1 MNREIPT
8 AISLASK
15 GAKVQF
21 GVGIALVSVIPLL
34 AFYYL
39 ISRQTAEGIVWDG
52 QTFAVLLI
60 LCTLGYTGYCILRKY
75 PINIV
80 RLRGYLEQILRGEI
94 PDSVELVE
102 AEDDLRAVETYL
114 NLLLTRLRERMD
126 KLNIEKNRLQEQLYQ
141 AQKMESLGRMAAGIA
156 HDFNNIL
163 LGILAQVELLSEDA
177 GSNPAIQGELKDL
190 KEFVHQA
197 GELIRQMLV
206 FAGRGEFK
214 MEPVN
219 VGALVNDMKTL
230 IAASCRKGLSIS
242 YDVNQKLPSVLADA
256 VQLRQ
261 VFMNLMM
268 NASDA
273 IDDAKSGRI
282 SVVVRGAVCTN
293 EDLGDAVVFGQMPEG
308 DAVCVEVADNGRGM
322 QREHIERIF
331 DPFYSTKSGSRG
343 LGLAIVLG
351 IIKGHRGSIAVS
363 SCPGEGARFRVYL
376 PIPDAVPAH
385 G

>member
-39 ISRQTAEGIVWDG
+39 ISRQTEEGIPWDG

-60 LCTLGYTGYCILRKY
+60 LCALGYTGYSILRKY

-80 RLRGYLEQILRGEI
+80 RLRGYLEQIVRGEI

-141 AQKMESLGRMAAGIA
+141 AQKMESLGLMAAGIA

-163 LGILAQVELLSEDA
+163 LGILAQVELMSEDA
-177 GSNPAIQGELKDL
+177 GSNPAIQSGLKDL

-219 VGALVNDMKTL
+219 VGALVNDMKAL
-230 IAASCRKGLSIS
+230 IAASCRKGLTIN
-242 YDVNQKLPSVLADA
+242 YEVNQKLPSVMADA

-261 VFMNLMM
+261 VIMNLMM

-282 SVVVRGAVCTN
+282 TVVVRGAITAN
-293 EDLGDAVVFGQMPEG
+293 EDLGDAVMFGQMPQG
-308 DAVCVEVADNGRGM
+308 DAVCVEVKDNGHGM
-322 QREHIERIF
+322 KREQIERIF

-343 LGLAIVLG
+343 LGLAVVLG
-351 IIKGHRGSIAVS
+351 IIKGHRGGVAVS
-363 SCPGEGARFRVYL
+363 SSPGEGARFRVYL

>member
-1 MNREIPT
+1 MNRQTP
-8 AISLASK
+8 AGISLASK

-34 AFYYL
+34 VFYYL
-39 ISRQTAEGIVWDG
+39 ISRQDAEGIPWDG

-60 LCTLGYTGYCILRKY
+60 LCALGYTGYSILRQY

-80 RLRGYLEQILRGEI
+80 RLRSYLEQIVRGEI
-94 PDSVELVE
+94 PESVELLH

-141 AQKMESLGRMAAGIA
+141 AQKMESLGLMAAGIA

-163 LGILAQVELLSEDA
+163 LGILGQVELMSEDA
-177 GSNPAIQGELKDL
+177 GDNPTIQSGLKDL

-197 GELIRQMLV
+197 GELIRQMLL

-219 VGALVNDMKTL
+219 VGALVNDMKAL
-230 IAASCRKGLSIS
+230 IAASCRKGLSIL
-242 YDVNQKLPSVLADA
+242 YEVNTKLPAIMADP
-256 VQLRQ
+256 VQMRQ
-261 VFMNLMM
+261 VLMNLLM

-273 IDDAKSGRI
+273 IDEKKLGQVA
-282 SVVVRGAVCTN
+282 VTVRAAIGSD
-293 EDLGDAVVFGQMPEG
+293 EDVGDALIFGTMPPH
-308 DAVCVEVADNGRGM
+308 DAVCIEIRDNGRGM
-322 QREHIERIF
+322 RPDQVERIF
-331 DPFYSTKSGSRG
+331 DPFYSTKSGGRG
-343 LGLAIVLG
+343 LGLAVVLG
-351 IIKGHRGSIAVS
+351 IVKSHHGAIAVS
-363 SCPGEGARFRVYL
+363 SKEGEGTTFRVYL
-376 PIPDAVPAH
+376 PVPEALPSQ